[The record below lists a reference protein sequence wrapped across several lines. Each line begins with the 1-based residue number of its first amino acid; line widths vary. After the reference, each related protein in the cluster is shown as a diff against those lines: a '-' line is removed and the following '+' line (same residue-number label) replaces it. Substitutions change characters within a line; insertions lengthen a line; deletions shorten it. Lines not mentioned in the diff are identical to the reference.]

1 MKAIQQL
8 IPCSEYLHLS
18 FLLSSQPVARYAD
31 KFKVYCAVKG
41 TIASRQSGEHHYQ
54 TSNLGGGV
62 Q

>member
-18 FLLSSQPVARYAD
+18 SILPPQIDARYAG
-31 KFKVYCAVKG
+31 KLKNYCAVKG
-41 TIASRQSGEHHYQ
+41 TVASRQSGEHHYQ